1 MVCKLLVIEDD
12 AFLCDG
18 LLELLTREGY
28 EACCVSTAAEASKM
42 LKNTVFDL
50 VILDAMLPDGDGFML
65 CTQWRQQGLS
75 VPILFL
81 TACDDEVQIVRGL
94 DAGGD
99 DYITKP
105 FRLQELLS
113 RIRALLRRAP
123 AASYNRDGL
132 VIDTIKMA
140 VTLDGAAVFVTPTEF
155 QLLSALLR
163 NPGRILTRKMLLQT
177 IWDDAG
183 VFIDDNT
190 LSVHISRL
198 REKIGSGRIKT
209 VRGVGYCWEVRP

>member
-1 MVCKLLVIEDD
+1 MGKKLLIVEDD

-18 LLELLTREGY
+18 LLELLGRESY
-28 EACCVSTAAEASKM
+28 EACCVPTACEATEK
-42 LKNTVFDL
+42 LNNNAFDL
-50 VILDAMLPDGDGFML
+50 VILDVMLPDGDGFAL
-65 CTQWRQQGLS
+65 CARWRQQGLS

-113 RIRALLRRAP
+113 RIRALLRRNPSAP
-123 AASYNRDGL
+123 YSHDGL
-132 VIDTIKMA
+132 VIDVAKMS
-140 VTLDGAAVFVTPTEF
+140 VTQSGVPVFVTPTEF
-155 QLLSALLR
+155 QLLSALIR
-163 NPGRILTRKMLLQT
+163 NPGRILTRKILLQT

-209 VRGVGYCWEVRP
+209 VRGVGYSWEERP